1 MSKDDLTK
9 EDIIKLLTMFTTE
22 VSKVHDK
29 LEEITESITPS
40 DIPDD
45 IDIENLYGDNIPF
58 PVETLVEMGKY
69 LGSVPFFLGIT

>member
-1 MSKDDLTK
+1 MPKDDLTK
-9 EDIIKLLTMFTTE
+9 EDVLKLLTLFTTE

-29 LEEITESITPS
+29 LDELTESITPS
-40 DIPDD
+40 DLPDD
-45 IDIENLYGDNIPF
+45 IDIENLYGDNIPI

>member
-1 MSKDDLTK
+1 MPKDDLTK
-9 EDIIKLLTMFTTE
+9 EDVLKLLTLFTTE

-29 LEEITESITPS
+29 LDELTESITPS
-40 DIPDD
+40 DLPDD